1 MDAVVMCG
9 GRGTRLES
17 EVEKPL
23 FEIAGL
29 PMVQQVLDALSKSS
43 IDGIYAAVS
52 PHTPETKAFLDGRYE
67 LIETAGEGYVSDL
80 STALDEVGFPVL
92 TVAADL
98 PLLDAEIIERVCKY
112 SFQAEGSVTVCV
124 PAALKRQLGA
134 SIDSERDGL
143 VPTGLNVVDAAET
156 EQVYTSYDARL
167 AVNVNRQSDAELAE
181 LLHPQ
186 TAMDRPSGRQNSDKH
201 RQKEEQTDGS

>member
-1 MDAVVMCG
+1 MDALVMCG
-9 GRGTRLES
+9 GKGTRLES
-17 EVEKPL
+17 QVEKPL
-23 FEIAGL
+23 FETAGK

-52 PHTPETKAFLDGRYE
+52 PHTPETKAFLNGRYE

-80 STALDEVGFPVL
+80 STALDVVELPVL

-98 PLLDAEIIERVCKY
+98 PLLDAEVVERVCTY

-134 SIDSERDGL
+134 SIESERDGL
-143 VPTGLNVVDAAET
+143 VPTGLNVVDAVET
-156 EQVYTSYDARL
+156 EQIYTSYDARL

-186 TAMDRPSGRQNSDKH
+186 TTMDRHSDRQNSDKL
-201 RQKEEQTDGS
+201 RQKEKQTDGS